1 MKTKE
6 KLNILA
12 TKLTIKY
19 YIIAAMLWI
28 GSAFTWAM
36 PLVAIG
42 LWVLGFAFYS
52 YAFGYSKAVRSMGS
66 LIDSLEGKHGQED

>member
-12 TKLTIKY
+12 TKLIIKY

-28 GSAFTWAM
+28 GSAFTWAV

-52 YAFGYSKAVRSMGS
+52 YASGYSKAVRSMGS
-66 LIDSLEGKHGQED
+66 LIDSLESKYGQED